1 MNWDVLLTLGT
12 LLFIPGLM
20 LTLLNREAYV
30 PRLTSS
36 VSVVGL
42 TVIIV
47 ALIGAG
53 LVLSPIVSTVI
64 AVIWVFIFVFR
75 GKRSPLKKNFSP
87 CLNSPK

>member
-30 PRLTSS
+30 PRLTSA

-75 GKRSPLKKNFSP
+75 GKRSPFI
-87 CLNSPK
+87 

>member
-30 PRLTSS
+30 PRLTSA

-75 GKRSPLKKNFSP
+75 GKRIPFI
-87 CLNSPK
+87 